1 MELRHLRTFLAVAG
15 TLNISEA
22 ARRMHVTQPALSR
35 HIRDLEYAVGHPL
48 FYRGRGRLRLT
59 AAGAT
64 LRRHGARAVAAVDS
78 ALQQA
83 RGAADQGAAVLRV
96 GYYGTLWATLVA
108 PALQRLRRELG
119 RIETR
124 ISEQTPAQLAAAVR
138 DGRLDVALVGPI
150 NSIGTREVVVIPAV
164 TVDTLVAMAA
174 DHPLA
179 KKRVLALADL
189 RRERIVSFARHATP
203 GRESEL
209 IAACR
214 AAGFTPK
221 ITRKAV
227 TLPALLL
234 AVAAGDGVAFVTRI
248 AARAPHPGTVFT
260 EIAPPGVPLTINV
273 AYRRDSPPAARRLA
287 ELIAAAARISGQ
299 TGRPAPAP
307 ARQGRT

>member
-35 HIRDLEYAVGHPL
+35 HIRDLEQAVGHPL

-64 LRRHGARAVAAVDS
+64 LRRHGARAVAAVES
-78 ALQQA
+78 ALLQA
-83 RGAADQGAAVLRV
+83 RGAADQEAAVLRV
-96 GYYGTLWATLVA
+96 GYYGTLWASLVA
-108 PALQRLRRELG
+108 PALQRLRREFG
-119 RIETR
+119 RIETQ
-124 ISEQTPAQLAAAVR
+124 ISEQTPAQLAVALR
-138 DGRLDVALVGPI
+138 GGRLDVALIGPI
-150 NSIGTREVVVIPAV
+150 DSVGSREIVVMPAA

-189 RRERIVSFARHATP
+189 RHERIVSFARHVTP
-203 GRESEL
+203 GRDGEL
-209 IAACR
+209 MAACR
-214 AAGFTPK
+214 AAGFTPRLV
-221 ITRKAV
+221 RKAT

-248 AARAPHPGTVFT
+248 ATRAPHPGTVFT
-260 EIAPPGVPLTINV
+260 EIAPPGVPLTIHV
-273 AYRRDSPPAARRLA
+273 AYRRTGPPAAHRLA
-287 ELIAAAARISGQ
+287 ELITAAAHTVGQ
-299 TGRPAPAP
+299 AGR
-307 ARQGRT
+307 RGRT